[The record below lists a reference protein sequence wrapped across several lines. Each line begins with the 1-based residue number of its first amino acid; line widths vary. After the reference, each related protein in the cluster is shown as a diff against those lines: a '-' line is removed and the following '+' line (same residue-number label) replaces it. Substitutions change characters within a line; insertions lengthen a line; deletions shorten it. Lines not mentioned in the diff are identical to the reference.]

1 MTATLS
7 KQEAFEAA
15 LGPAF
20 QKEDQRKEYKT
31 SIFVAPGARNPGV
44 RQMKTIA
51 DTVAAFMNA
60 DGGILF
66 IGVSDAYQ
74 PVGIEHDLKILEHST
89 SQICLQTT
97 RFNDKEYT
105 YKGVQDS
112 YELKLRAIIRAYL
125 SDNALPLLEDVS
137 FHLVAGVCVCRVTC
151 KPCKPG
157 DWVYSYDTRIN
168 DVTHKQET
176 FADIYVRFG
185 NQKLLLR
192 GEARDAFIRDR
203 VEMGIASQLEAFGS
217 QSVTTIVDSVKEMLT
232 RLKGHHIAGTKV
244 TVSGG
249 LPFSEEAVTAAKKP
263 KSLAWD
269 GAHYTDV
276 SGWKDLIL
284 KVLLKVQ
291 DVKPEAFD
299 QMADDTAFAKQVIR
313 VKPRERH
320 SECFG
325 EKFGTQGDIRIRAS
339 IANKLYLWREDY
351 ALRKMLAFAQIDAMR
366 FLFTAE

>member
-1 MTATLS
+1 MAATLS

-20 QKEDQRKEYKT
+20 QKEGQRKEYKT
-31 SIFVAPGARNPGV
+31 SIFIAPGEHKPGA

-51 DTVAAFMNA
+51 DTLAAFMNA
-60 DGGILF
+60 EGGILF
-66 IGVSDAYQ
+66 IGVSDDYQ
-74 PVGIEHDLKILEHST
+74 PVGIENDLKILEHST
-89 SQICLQTT
+89 SQVKVSTPRL
-97 RFNDKEYT
+97 NDKDYT
-105 YKGVQDS
+105 YKGTKDG
-112 YELKLRAIIRAYL
+112 YELKLRALVRGFL
-125 SDNALPLLEDVS
+125 GDNALPLIEQIS
-137 FHLVAGVCVCRVTC
+137 FHQVSGVWVCRVIC

-168 DVTHKQET
+168 DVTHKLET
-176 FADIYVRFG
+176 SVDIYVRYG
-185 NQKLLLR
+185 NQKLLLKS
-192 GEARDAFIRDR
+192 EARDAFIRDR

-232 RLKGHHIAGTKV
+232 RLKGHHITGAKV

-249 LPFSEEAVTAAKKP
+249 LPFEKEPVSAAKKP

-276 SGWKDLIL
+276 SNWKDLVL

-291 DVKPEAFD
+291 ELNPEAFD
-299 QMADDTAFAKQVIR
+299 QMADDTTFAKQVIR

-320 SECFG
+320 SDCFA
-325 EKFGTQGDIRIRAS
+325 EKFGTQGDIRIKS
-339 IANKLYLWREDY
+339 SLGNKTYLYREDY
-351 ALRKMLAFAQIDAMR
+351 ALRKILAFANINPTR